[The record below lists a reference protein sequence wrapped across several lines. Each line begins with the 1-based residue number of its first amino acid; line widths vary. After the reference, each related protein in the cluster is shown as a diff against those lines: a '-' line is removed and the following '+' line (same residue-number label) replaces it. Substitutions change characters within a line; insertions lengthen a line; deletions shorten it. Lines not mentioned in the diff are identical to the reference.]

1 MSSMTVSF
9 FNQKHYKN
17 STEAIKSRATVSI
30 EICCNPSLNKLIAI
44 SEAICTCAGIEPS
57 VGIIVDDA
65 ITEDISEGESICLAF
80 YNHNKHKTADAA
92 IQADD
97 IRCVNL
103 DFSLTLNDLHMIIG
117 AVSRCAAIDNVIG
130 IVFPSASVIDIGHPG
145 QYTDQKSMLHS

>member
-9 FNQKHYKN
+9 YSQKHYQN

-30 EICCNPSLNKLIAI
+30 EICCNPSLNKLMAI

-65 ITEDISEGESICLAF
+65 LTEDISEGESICVAF
-80 YNHNKHKTADAA
+80 YNHNKYKTADAA
-92 IQADD
+92 IQADA
-97 IRCVNL
+97 IRRVNL

-130 IVFPSASVIDIGHPG
+130 IAFPTATVIDIGHSG
-145 QYTDQKSMLHS
+145 QSMDQKSMLHS

>member
-9 FNQKHYKN
+9 YSQKHYQN

-65 ITEDISEGESICLAF
+65 ITEDISEGESIWLAF
-80 YNHNKHKTADAA
+80 YNQNKYKTADAA
-92 IQADD
+92 IQVDD
-97 IRCVNL
+97 IRRVVL
-103 DFSLTLNDLHMIIG
+103 DLSLTLNDLHMIIG
-117 AVSRCAAIDNVIG
+117 AVCRCAAIDDVIG
-130 IVFPSASVIDIGHPG
+130 ITYPLASVIDFGHPG
-145 QYTDQKSMLHS
+145 QSMVQKIMLHS